1 LIVYSVLMPA
11 GKMHFAMELLLFQ
24 TQKLGFNKRL
34 SEGYRMLVAC
44 VFRTWMAAV
53 KPPGIGLWR
62 PVQRSPLLPLYL
74 RFCGNHNQE
83 INYTMFSPSEMYALL
98 QVLMA
103 DLALAG
109 DNAIV
114 VGLVAASVPRHSR
127 KKVIIMGIVL
137 AAVLRIIFSFGAV
150 ELLQVIGLMLAGGLL
165 LLWVG
170 WKLWREII
178 YLNEEPEQETLSNS
192 ADTPSKT
199 FGAAVSQIVVAD
211 LSMSLDNVLAVAGA
225 ARHHLWVLVVGL
237 ALSVALMGLAS
248 TLIADL
254 LKRYHWI
261 AYIGIV
267 VIFYI
272 AGTMIWEGAH
282 QVYAHVI

>member
-1 LIVYSVLMPA
+1 
-11 GKMHFAMELLLFQ
+11 
-24 TQKLGFNKRL
+24 
-34 SEGYRMLVAC
+34 
-44 VFRTWMAAV
+44 
-53 KPPGIGLWR
+53 
-62 PVQRSPLLPLYL
+62 
-74 RFCGNHNQE
+74 
-83 INYTMFSPSEMYALL
+83 MFSPSEMYALL

-150 ELLQVIGLMLAGGLL
+150 ELLQIIGLMLAGGLL

-170 WKLWREII
+170 WKLWREIRCFS
-178 YLNEEPEQETLSNS
+178 EEPGQETLSDS